1 MNRLFKHPWL
11 IIIVTLAVTAVLGFQ
26 LGNIKM
32 EGILIREKRMIA
44 IKRDMIDCD
53 YYRMLGG
60 DVNAVNSYHGEYMK
74 QYSWAEYTNAK
85 LHFSDI

>member
-1 MNRLFKHPWL
+1 
-11 IIIVTLAVTAVLGFQ
+11 
-26 LGNIKM
+26 
-32 EGILIREKRMIA
+32 MIA